1 MHPRREEPPTRE
13 VPAPAPVK
21 RGRGRPPV
29 LRAPRAQ
36 VTVHL
41 SADIYDRYY
50 RLARAKGFT
59 MHGLLVRV
67 LSDVISATNKKT
79 PDAQTAQS

>member
-1 MHPRREEPPTRE
+1 MEPL
-13 VPAPAPVK
+13 PVK
-21 RGRGRPPV
+21 RRGRPPV
-29 LRAPRAQ
+29 PRPPRAQ

-41 SADIYDRYY
+41 SAEVYDRYY

-67 LSDVISATNKKT
+67 LSDVISVTNKKT
-79 PDAQTAQS
+79 PATHPAQS